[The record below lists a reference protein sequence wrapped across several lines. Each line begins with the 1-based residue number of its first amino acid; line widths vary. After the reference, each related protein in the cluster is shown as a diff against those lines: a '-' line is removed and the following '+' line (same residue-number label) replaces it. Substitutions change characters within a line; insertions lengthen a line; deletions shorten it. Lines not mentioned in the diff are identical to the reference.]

1 MKSKLFGAIV
11 APISILGLSL
21 ALGLS
26 TSAIGAGEE
35 RQNLDN
41 EEISALDVT
50 TEIGVAPWCGWYVS
64 SASDTTDLVLEQDT
78 TVGAPTEYT
87 GTEIAL
93 TATAAENT
101 AYVGPNAGLTSQP
114 DATDCSW
121 FDDDQKYGARY
132 DVSADGVAFTAEAL
146 LPGVESSIVP
156 TADDDMDFS
165 ADTDNPLKITNV
177 GIDSCSTDGFLTSPS
192 AEIKDTTLT
201 TTPWEVATISV
212 DNNNFCQWEA
222 KYEIKIPSGMIPRY
236 GNVTY
241 RWTGPTLTHTLV
253 IPETEGRE

>member
-35 RQNLDN
+35 RQNQDN
-41 EEISALDVT
+41 EVISVLDVT
-50 TEIGVAPWCGWYVS
+50 TEIDVAPWCGWYVS
-64 SASDTTDLVLEQDT
+64 SASDTTDLVLEPDAS
-78 TVGAPTEYT
+78 VFAPTEYT
-87 GTEIAL
+87 GIEIPL
-93 TATAAENT
+93 TATAAQNT
-101 AYVGPNAGLTSQP
+101 AYVGPNAGLEAQP

-121 FDDDQKYGARY
+121 FDDGQKYGARY

-146 LPGVESSIVP
+146 RTVESSIVP
-156 TADDDMDFS
+156 TADTGMDFS

-177 GIDSCSTDGFLTSPS
+177 GIDSCSTEGFLTSPS
-192 AEIKDTTLT
+192 AEIKDGSTT
-201 TTPWEVATISV
+201 TTPWEVATLAV

-222 KYEIKIPSGMIPRY
+222 KYEIKIPSGKIPMY

-253 IPETEGRE
+253 IPETEGRP

>member
-35 RQNLDN
+35 RQTDENTV
-41 EEISALDVT
+41 ISVLDVT
-50 TEIGVAPWCGWYVS
+50 TEIDVAPWCGWYVS
-64 SASDTTDLVLEQDT
+64 TSTDDALVLEPDAS
-78 TVGAPTEYT
+78 VVAPTEYT
-87 GTEIAL
+87 GIEIPL

-101 AYVGPNAGLTSQP
+101 AYVGPNAGLTSP
-114 DATDCSW
+114 GEDTHCSW
-121 FDDDQKYGARY
+121 FDVDERYGARY
-132 DVSADGVAFTAEAL
+132 DVSADGIEFTAEAL
-146 LPGVESSIVP
+146 RTVETSTVP
-156 TADDDMDFS
+156 TADTGMDFS
-165 ADTDNPLKITNV
+165 AEGDNPLKITNV
-177 GIDSCSTDGFLTSPS
+177 GIESCSTEGFLTSPS

-201 TTPWEVATISV
+201 TTPWQVATV
-212 DNNNFCQWEA
+212 AVNNNNFCQWEA
-222 KYEIKIPSGMIPRY
+222 KYEIKIPSGMIPMY

-253 IPETEGRE
+253 IPETEEID

>member
-41 EEISALDVT
+41 EEISVLDVT
-50 TEIGVAPWCGWYVS
+50 TEIDVAPWCGWYVS
-64 SASDTTDLVLEQDT
+64 TSDATELVLEPE
-78 TVGAPTEYT
+78 VGAPAEYI
-87 GTEIAL
+87 GDEIAL
-93 TATAAENT
+93 TATADENT
-101 AYVGPNAGLTSQP
+101 AYVGPNAGLSEAG
-114 DATDCSW
+114 DEAHCSW
-121 FDDDQKYGARY
+121 FDESEKYGARY

-146 LPGVESSIVP
+146 LPTP
-156 TADDDMDFS
+156 TADDGMDFEAES
-165 ADTDNPLKITNV
+165 LNPLKITNV
-177 GIDSCSTDGFLTSPS
+177 GIDSCATEGFETDGL
-192 AEIKDTTLT
+192 AEIEGTNTI
-201 TTPWEVATISV
+201 TTPWEVATLDV
-212 DNNNFCQWEA
+212 NNNNFCQWSA
-222 KYEIKIPSGMIPRY
+222 KYEIKIPSGMIPMY

-253 IPETEGRE
+253 IPETEGRP

>member
-41 EEISALDVT
+41 EEISVLDVT
-50 TEIGVAPWCGWYVS
+50 TEIDVAPWCGWYVS
-64 SASDTTDLVLEQDT
+64 TSDATELVLEPE
-78 TVGAPTEYT
+78 VGAPAEYI
-87 GTEIAL
+87 GDEIAL
-93 TATAAENT
+93 TATADENT
-101 AYVGPNAGLTSQP
+101 AYVGPNAGLTTP
-114 DATDCSW
+114 GDEADCSW
-121 FDDDQKYGARY
+121 FDNSEKYGARY
-132 DVSADGVAFTAEAL
+132 DVSANGVAFAAEAL
-146 LPGVESSIVP
+146 LTVDGVLTP
-156 TADDDMDFS
+156 TTDGEMSFS
-165 ADTDNPLKITNV
+165 ADSTNPLKITNV
-177 GIDSCSTDGFLTSPS
+177 GIDSCLTEGFETDGL
-192 AEIKDTTLT
+192 AEIEGTNTT
-201 TTPWEVATISV
+201 TTPWEVATLAV
-212 DNNNFCQWEA
+212 NNNNFCQWEA

-253 IPETEGRE
+253 IPETEGRP

>member
-35 RQNLDN
+35 RQDQDN
-41 EEISALDVT
+41 EEISVLDVT
-50 TEIGVAPWCGWYVS
+50 TEIDVAPWCGWYVS
-64 SASDTTDLVLEQDT
+64 TSTATDLVLEPE
-78 TVGAPTEYT
+78 VGAPTEYI

-93 TATAAENT
+93 TATADENT
-101 AYVGPNAGLTSQP
+101 AYVGPNAGLEAQP
-114 DATDCSW
+114 DETDCSW
-121 FDDDQKYGARY
+121 FDDGEKYGARY
-132 DVSADGVAFTAEAL
+132 DVSADGIAFVAEAL
-146 LPGVESSIVP
+146 LPTP
-156 TADDDMDFS
+156 TADDGMDFEAVS
-165 ADTDNPLKITNV
+165 LNPLKITNV
-177 GIDSCSTDGFLTSPS
+177 GIETCSAEGFMTSPS

-201 TTPWEVATISV
+201 TTPWEVATLSV
-212 DNNNFCQWEA
+212 NNNNFCQWSA
-222 KYEIKIPSGMIPRY
+222 KYEIKIPEGMIPLY

-253 IPETEGRE
+253 IPETE

>member
-35 RQNLDN
+35 RQNQDN
-41 EEISALDVT
+41 EEISVLDVT
-50 TEIGVAPWCGWYVS
+50 TEIDVAPWCGWYVS
-64 SASDTTDLVLEQDT
+64 TSTATDLVLEPDA
-78 TVGAPTEYT
+78 TVYAPTVYT
-87 GTEIAL
+87 GIEIPL
-93 TATAAENT
+93 TATADENT
-101 AYVGPNAGLTSQP
+101 AYVGPNAGLTTQP
-114 DATDCSW
+114 DATACSW
-121 FDDDQKYGARY
+121 FDNSEKYGARY

-146 LPGVESSIVP
+146 LTVEGVSTP
-156 TADDDMDFS
+156 TSDLDMGFEADS
-165 ADTDNPLKITNV
+165 DNPLKITNV
-177 GIDSCSTDGFLTSPS
+177 GIDSCSVEGFTTSPS

-201 TTPWEVATISV
+201 TTPWEVATLSV
-212 DNNNFCQWEA
+212 NNNNFCQWET
-222 KYEIKIPSGMIPRY
+222 KYEIKIPSAMIPMY

-253 IPETEGRE
+253 IPETEGRP